1 MVDLKT
7 HHRPNEYTKAAGT
20 VGMAEG
26 QSATVLVAFQFAAQA
41 MLEMI
46 NATDKL
52 TPEAVEYYLTLR
64 RLRETIDVE
73 LQTIDAAL
81 ELADQKV
88 SWV

>member
-7 HHRPNEYTKAAGT
+7 RHPVNQYAKAAGP

-26 QSATVLVAFQFAAQA
+26 QSAVVLVAMQFATEA
-41 MLEMI
+41 MLEMVT
-46 NATDKL
+46 ASEKL

-64 RLRETIDVE
+64 RLRETIAEE
-73 LQTIDAAL
+73 LQSIDAAL
-81 ELADQKV
+81 ELAEQKV